1 METVLPKRVVC
12 AGFEFDLRS
21 GELRGDGPTTRLADK
36 PHRLLAL
43 LIEHRGEL
51 VTREEIQQR
60 LWPNDTIVD
69 FEHGINTAI
78 RTLRSAFRD
87 SAEAPKYIETIPRH
101 GYRLMVPIEPVGSA
115 KAAPV
120 FSAIPREPG
129 GNQGM
134 PTPAQTT
141 RVLTTPEILTLP
153 SRERHSG
160 LIGKKV
166 SHYRVLNII
175 GGGGMGV
182 VYRAED
188 VKLGRQVAL
197 KFLPEELGGDP
208 QALERFSREARATSS
223 LDHPNICAIH
233 EFGEHEGQP
242 FMVMQLLEGQTL
254 REHLAALADEHKPLP
269 LNQLLDIAIQTC
281 DGLQAAHEKGIIHRD
296 IKPANLF
303 ITSKGVAK
311 ILDFG
316 LAKLVAAPV
325 VEGPGLSPAKPDEQ
339 EVGLQPRREEGRS
352 SSRAVSAAFSL
363 SGAHQPEPGLMPGQS
378 NQNDATDGTPKGV
391 PLQNP
396 AEATLTRIGLAMGT
410 AGYMSPEQVRGEK
423 LDARTDIF
431 SFGLVLYEMASGR
444 RAFGGETAAIT
455 HDAILNATPVPLRE
469 LNSALPARLVSII
482 DKALEKDR
490 ERRWHSA
497 AEMHAELEQVRNHMQ
512 SRVRHRWKSL
522 VTTALLLVG
531 VVTAAVMYWRA
542 RQSLRLTDKD
552 TVVVA
557 DFDNKT
563 GDPLFDDTLKQ
574 ALTVQL
580 EQSPFLSL
588 VSDRKVNATL
598 NLMGH
603 VAGERLTPEVTRQ
616 ICLRT
621 GSKAMLTGSI
631 SGIGTQYVI
640 GIQAVNCSTGDLLVE
655 AQERAANKEAVLK
668 ALDAASITLRGKLGE
683 PVRSVQEFAT
693 PLQEASTASLDALR
707 AYSLGRKAA
716 YTVGFAAALPYYKRA
731 VELDPNFA
739 AAYRSMASAYG
750 NLNQPTRWEEAT
762 RKAYALRARASERER
777 FGIEQAHWSAI
788 DPAKTIQIL
797 EQWKQTYPRDP
808 SPYNAL
814 GQLYGE
820 AGNWE
825 KALEVF
831 RAALA
836 LEPDNSIFYLNVGIS
851 YTALNRFDE
860 ADAVYKQADERKLNN
875 ELLMQSRYWLAFVR
889 GDQGKMAQLVSAAMG
904 KPGAED
910 LLLATQADT
919 EAWDGK
925 LTSAHE
931 LTGRAIQLAQQSGAE
946 ERAALYA
953 AEEALRE
960 VESGSRWNALAA
972 AKMALRLSSNPSIR
986 AVAAIALARG
996 GDTSTAEKVALE
1008 IDKGSPRDPKVQTYW
1023 LPTIRAAMA
1032 LQRNQAQRAVELL
1045 APTTAVEL
1053 GQILTFSAL
1062 CPAYLRGQAYLM
1074 LHDGKAAAPELQKFI
1089 DHRGLVV
1096 NFPWGALA
1104 RLGLARAYAM
1114 QGNTAK
1120 ARTTYQDFLTLWKDA
1135 DPDIPIYKQAKAEYA
1150 KLQ

>member
-1 METVLPKRVVC
+1 VEGPLPTRVRFG
-12 AGFEFDLRS
+12 GFEFDLRS
-21 GELRGDGPTTRLADK
+21 GELRGAEQTVRLSEK
-36 PHRLLAL
+36 PFRVLAILL
-43 LIEHRGEL
+43 EHEGEL
-51 VTREEIQQR
+51 VTREELQR
-60 LWPNDTIVD
+60 KLWPDDTIVD
-69 FEHGINTAI
+69 FEHSINTAI
-78 RTLRSAFRD
+78 KRLRQALGD
-87 SAEAPKYIETIPRH
+87 SAEEPKYIETIPRH
-101 GYRLMVPIEPVGSA
+101 GYRLRVPVERIGSEDSSDPAIGPVQGTVVSP
-115 KAAPV
+115 AAAGQSV
-120 FSAIPREPG
+120 S
-129 GNQGM
+129 
-134 PTPAQTT
+134 
-141 RVLTTPEILTLP
+141 
-153 SRERHSG
+153 

-166 SHYRVLNII
+166 SHYRVLQIV

-188 VKLGRQVAL
+188 LKLGRAVAL
-197 KFLPEELGGDP
+197 KFLPEEVGDDP
-208 QALERFSREARATSS
+208 KALQRFEREARAASA
-223 LDHPNICAIH
+223 LDDPHICTIH
-233 EFGEHEGQP
+233 EFGEHEGQS
-242 FMVMQLLEGQTL
+242 FIVMELLQGQTL
-254 REHLAALADEHKPLP
+254 RDRLASVTSGVKPIS
-269 LNQLLDIAIQTC
+269 LNELVDIAVQTIS
-281 DGLQAAHEKGIIHRD
+281 GLQAAHDKGIIHRD
-296 IKPANLF
+296 IKPANIFL
-303 ITSKGVAK
+303 TSHGRVK

-316 LAKLVAAPV
+316 VAKLTTAAAEIATVDPR
-325 VEGPGLSPAKPDEQ
+325 EGGPKDKHAQ
-339 EVGLQPRREEGRS
+339 
-352 SSRAVSAAFSL
+352 
-363 SGAHQPEPGLMPGQS
+363 
-378 NQNDATDGTPKGV
+378 GTPALVSDASATRTGV
-391 PLQNP
+391 
-396 AEATLTRIGLAMGT
+396 AMGT
-410 AGYMSPEQVRGEK
+410 EGYMSPEQVRGEK
-423 LDARTDIF
+423 VDARTDLF
-431 SFGLVLYEMASGR
+431 SFGLVLYEMATGQ
-444 RAFGGETAAIT
+444 RAFNGNTAAMVR
-455 HDAILNATPVPLRE
+455 DAILNETPVPLRD
-469 LNSALPARLVSII
+469 LNSALPAKLVSII

-552 TVVVA
+552 TVVLA

-739 AAYRSMASAYG
+739 AAYGSMASAYG

-919 EAWDGK
+919 EAWHGK